1 MFSFKLIED
10 GCVIMIY
17 NFFFLMMT
25 VHSII
30 SLTIWRSQSIC
41 GMKICALCSV
51 SDSDFSGLNM
61 NWYKTIRGTCRI
73 KGGWYQFEPYFS
85 REKVIKGAHSDVTAI
100 IKQIKKENSLTMFDV
115 KKRKRN
121 VKQFCFLLENHNKNQ
136 FFIKYFMNG
145 NFSY

>member
-1 MFSFKLIED
+1 MRNYDLQ
-10 GCVIMIY
+10 
-17 NFFFLMMT
+17 FFFFNDDSSFNYFPDHLK
-25 VHSII
+25 I
-30 SLTIWRSQSIC
+30 TIDLWHEN
-41 GMKICALCSV
+41 LCLV
-51 SDSDFSGLNM
+51 QCQYSDFSGLNM

-85 REKVIKGAHSDVTAI
+85 REKVIKGAHSDVIAI